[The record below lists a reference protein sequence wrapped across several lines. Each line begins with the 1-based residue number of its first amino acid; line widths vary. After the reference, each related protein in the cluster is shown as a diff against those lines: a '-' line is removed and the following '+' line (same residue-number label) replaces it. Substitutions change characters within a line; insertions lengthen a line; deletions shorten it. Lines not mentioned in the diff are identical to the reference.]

1 VPCCTKP
8 CFGRLSEYGVA
19 VYPQAAS
26 ADQPVLSP
34 PRAALPSASRRVCRR
49 LGARYSQSLL
59 SGRRAA
65 GLPAKEPNQEGGFQP
80 SSQQVTDVVN
90 GSGVQRT
97 AVRARSLTGVPV
109 CAAQAW
115 RAAARARALP

>member
-1 VPCCTKP
+1 MPCCTKP

-65 GLPAKEPNQEGGFQP
+65 SIPAKEPNQEPTQADTRRHPATPG
-80 SSQQVTDVVN
+80 D
-90 GSGVQRT
+90 
-97 AVRARSLTGVPV
+97 
-109 CAAQAW
+109 CQAW
-115 RAAARARALP
+115 SSAH